1 MGEEPI
7 PAWAQEIRE
16 RLIRLETKFDQKFD
30 QYNKVSDTAYEA
42 RNTAEGCAD
51 DIKEI
56 KASLTWSW
64 RTIAG
69 AIMASLVAAYMQ
81 LKGGN

>member
-1 MGEEPI
+1 MEEHI
-7 PAWAQEIRE
+7 PVWAQEIRE
-16 RLIRLETKFDQKFD
+16 RMVRIETKLD
-30 QYNKVSDTAYEA
+30 QYNGIREAAYGA
-42 RNTAEGCAD
+42 KNTAEGCAD

-69 AIMASLVAAYMQ
+69 AIVTGLVAVYMQ